1 MHDILINIH
10 ANLNFTYL
18 CNVEQLDLLKRELR
32 PGAVYRRADL
42 QQWSKSV
49 DRHLQELVKD
59 GTLEKLSG
67 GLYYVPA
74 QSTFGKVPAEEQAL
88 VEAFL
93 KDSHFLITSPSE
105 YNTLGVGTTQLY
117 NTRFVY
123 NHKRRGEF
131 KLGNRSFQF
140 VRKPYVPNKVTSEF
154 LLVDLVNNL
163 EQLPEDLSEVLG
175 RVKEKAR
182 EMDPVSLRKMANRFG
197 KVKTR
202 KFFNSLL
209 KA

>member
-1 MHDILINIH
+1 M
-10 ANLNFTYL
+10 
-18 CNVEQLDLLKRELR
+18 EQLDVLKKELR

-42 QQWSKSV
+42 QQWSKAV

-67 GLYYVPA
+67 GLYYVPDH
-74 QSTFGKVPAEEQAL
+74 STFGKVPAEEHEL

-93 KDSHFLITSPSE
+93 KDSHFLVTSPSD
-105 YNTLGVGTTQLY
+105 YNALGVGTTQLY

-123 NHKRRGEF
+123 NHKRHGEF

-140 VRKPYVPNKVTSEF
+140 VRKPYVPNKLTSEF

-163 EQLPEDLSEVLG
+163 ERLAEDQSVVLE
-175 RVKEKAR
+175 RVKEKALT
-182 EMDPVSLRKMANRFG
+182 MDQERLRKMADRFG
-197 KVKTR
+197 KVRTR
-202 KFFNSLL
+202 KLFNSLL
-209 KA
+209 TK

>member
-1 MHDILINIH
+1 MQFNTLS
-10 ANLNFTYL
+10 YL
-18 CNVEQLDLLKRELR
+18 CDVEQLNLLKRKLK

-42 QQWSKSV
+42 QEWSRSV

-74 QSTFGKVPAEEQAL
+74 QSTFGKVPAEEYAL
-88 VEAFL
+88 VKAFL
-93 KDSHFLITSPSE
+93 KDNHFLLTSPSD

-123 NHKRRGEF
+123 NHKRHGEF

-140 VRKPYVPNKVTSEF
+140 VRKPHVPNKLTSEF

-163 EQLPEDLSEVLG
+163 EHLAEDQSLVME
-175 RVKEKAR
+175 RVKEKALT
-182 EMDPVSLRKMANRFG
+182 MDPVSLRKMANRFG
-197 KVKTR
+197 KVRTR
-202 KFFNSLL
+202 KLFNALL

>member
-1 MHDILINIH
+1 
-10 ANLNFTYL
+10 
-18 CNVEQLDLLKRELR
+18 VEQLDLLKRELR

-123 NHKRRGEF
+123 NHKRHGEF

-163 EQLPEDLSEVLG
+163 EQLAEDLSEVLG